1 MGGGILPIAF
11 YKGKIYF
18 LFGRVYIQ
26 DLKKEKDGTSSVML
40 HKAAGLWSDFGG
52 ARDNNETY
60 KETASRE
67 GYEELSGILGS
78 KKKIKY
84 LVNNYLYKITSNG
97 YRSYIVIIDYD
108 KTLPKKFRDKF
119 LSIKKN
125 KPHLVCKNGLY
136 EKDMIKWFSYDDIKN
151 NSSIFRIWYYKEII
165 KEVFNLF

>member
-18 LFGRVYIQ
+18 LFGREYINA
-26 DLKKEKDGTSSVML
+26 LKKDEVTP

-52 ARDNNETY
+52 SKDNNETY
-60 KETASRE
+60 KETAIRE

-78 KKKIKY
+78 KNKIKY